1 MGYWYDYHISKI
13 QIYCFGF
20 FFVQLLHAITEYNYF
35 QPAAGVPAE
44 RSECK
49 PRINL
54 WAKQKNPR
62 YMVIVP
68 WAFFFVTRMKVEYFQ
83 QCRTDTS
90 FWSQI
95 FLKPFIRCQITTS
108 FQSHIPYYRTVS
120 GFLMKILAG
129 PHTIVPLVGQDI
141 S

>member
-1 MGYWYDYHISKI
+1 MEMLTDSS
-13 QIYCFGF
+13 F
-20 FFVQLLHAITEYNYF
+20 FF
-35 QPAAGVPAE
+35 
-44 RSECK
+44 
-49 PRINL
+49 
-54 WAKQKNPR
+54 
-62 YMVIVP
+62 
-68 WAFFFVTRMKVEYFQ
+68 FFFVTRMKVEYFQ